1 MNSSLSMPNRSLEI
15 GVDPGHMSVARGPSI
30 PHEAARSED
39 SIRLQFKRAIDV
51 IGSVTG
57 LVLLGLPMLV
67 IAALVRLDSPG
78 PSLFW
83 QRRRGRGGR
92 PFWFAKFRTMTA
104 DAESRVGELEALNEP
119 SRGVLFKIRRDPRVT
134 RLGRL
139 LRRTSLDELPQLF
152 NVLRGDMSLV
162 GPRPLQLRDCERLE
176 QADPLGYERR
186 LSVLPGLTGAWQVGG
201 RSEID
206 CLEMLALDLDYL
218 DRWSLRRDCQIL
230 ARTVGVV
237 LRGTGAY

>member
-15 GVDPGHMSVARGPSI
+15 GVDPGHMSVARGPSF

-39 SIRLQFKRAIDV
+39 SIRLQLKRAIDV

-57 LVLLGLPMLV
+57 LVLLGPPMLV

-83 QRRRGRGGR
+83 QRRRGRGGQ
-92 PFWFAKFRTMTA
+92 PFWFTKFRTMTA
-104 DAESRVGELEALNEP
+104 DAESRVGELEALNET

-201 RSEID
+201 QSEID